1 MKKEKTNSSRC
12 SNKPIRAGLSII
24 KKIIFIIFS
33 LILLAGQLF
42 LIYLLF
48 FKASHIL
55 WIYIIVKIIGFICVI
70 AIFDKKMV
78 GSYKLLWTIM
88 ILVVPFVGTILFLLY
103 GDERSFPTHKSRK
116 IHRVID
122 KYIPV
127 NNYSTLI
134 RKFDPVAFKHI
145 TIVNKSTHLPFY
157 TNTNVTFYS
166 NIEEKVNKLLDD
178 MKNAKRYIFIEFFI
192 ISSGKMLDDFIDVLT
207 QKGNEG
213 VEIKICYD
221 AFGSKSG
228 LKKKD
233 VRRLK
238 EIPNLTLVKFAP
250 FGLSINIAVNY
261 RDHRKIVII
270 DGNIAYMGGDNL
282 ADEYANYKTRF
293 GYWRDNAV
301 RLEGE
306 AVENCLYLF
315 VETWYL
321 STKKIIDIE
330 KYKGNASI
338 PNTMNVVMP
347 FGDGPTDSN
356 NPACDLYNSITDNAK
371 KYLYISTPYF
381 VIDREFINHLSA
393 AARSGIDVRLLI
405 PGIPD
410 KKAVYVLSQS
420 HFGDLLKS
428 GVKIYRYKPG
438 FNHAK
443 NYICDDN
450 YAVIGSINVDYRSL
464 YLHFESGVYLANER
478 VILQMKQNFLEDLEK
493 SEEFKLEDYKKR
505 NIFVRAIAFIMKIF
519 SPLM

>member
-1 MKKEKTNSSRC
+1 MKTEKVD
-12 SNKPIRAGLSII
+12 NKLHIKRSERATLSIL
-24 KKIIFIIFS
+24 KKIILIIVS
-33 LILLAGQLF
+33 LILLAIQLL
-42 LIYLLF
+42 LIYLVF
-48 FKASHIL
+48 FKASHIS
-55 WIYIIVKIIGFICVI
+55 WVYIIVRAIGLICVI
-70 AIFDKKMV
+70 AIFDKNIV
-78 GSYKLLWTIM
+78 GSYKLLWTIL
-88 ILVVPFVGTILFLLY
+88 ILIAPFIGTILFLLY
-103 GDERSFPTHKSRK
+103 GDERSFPKHKSRK
-116 IHRVID
+116 IHRTID
-122 KYIPV
+122 KYLPV
-127 NNYSTLI
+127 NAYSDII
-134 RKFDPVAFKHI
+134 RKIDPVAYKHI
-145 TIVNKSTHLPFY
+145 TIVNNGTHLPIY
-157 TNTNVTFYS
+157 TRTDVTFYS
-166 NIEEKVNKLLDD
+166 DIEKKANDLLED

-192 ISSGKMLDDFIDVLT
+192 ISSGKMLDSFIEVLN

-213 VEIKICYD
+213 IEIKVCYD

-233 VRRLK
+233 VNRLK
-238 EIPNLTLVKFAP
+238 QIPNLTLVKFAP

-261 RDHRKIVII
+261 RDHRKLVII

-301 RLEGE
+301 RIEGE
-306 AVENCLYLF
+306 AVENCLFLF
-315 VETWYL
+315 AETWYL
-321 STKKIIDIE
+321 STKKIIDME
-330 KYKGNASI
+330 KYKGNSSI
-338 PNTMNVVMP
+338 PNTMNIVMP

-381 VIDREFINHLSA
+381 IIDREFINHICA
-393 AARSGIDVRLLI
+393 ASKSGVDVRILV

-410 KKAVYVLSQS
+410 KKTVYVLTQS
-420 HFGDLLKS
+420 HFGDLLKA

-450 YAVIGSINVDYRSL
+450 YAVVGSINVDYRSL
-464 YLHFESGVYLANER
+464 YLHFENGVYLSNDKS
-478 VILQMKQNFLEDLEK
+478 ILEMKKNFLDDLEK
-493 SEEFKLEDYKKR
+493 SEEIKLEDYKKR